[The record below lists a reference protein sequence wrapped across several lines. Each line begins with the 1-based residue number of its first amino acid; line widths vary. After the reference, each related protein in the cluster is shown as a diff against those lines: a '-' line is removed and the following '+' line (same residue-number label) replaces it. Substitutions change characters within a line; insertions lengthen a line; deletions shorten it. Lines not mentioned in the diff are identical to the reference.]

1 MSTLYLLKYNNY
13 YNRQVKSTNL
23 AGYMDYVVGEV
34 ENVNFNPDDGVNTTH
49 TVNISDTIQIDY
61 VLITKINPASLN
73 EVIDSRWFV
82 TDRKQTRR
90 GQSVLTLR
98 RDVAVDYDK
107 ALREAKVYLDRGY
120 VNANSPLIYNSEG
133 NSYNQIKTSE
143 TLLKDKSN
151 TPWLVAYLAQNF
163 FVDEDDTSSDK
174 DIAITKQ
181 QNYDMTFAT
190 LTELWLAVPN
200 SQNQWV
206 PYTFSGYSFS
216 VDTIPTVSYA
226 DNYVWKI
233 TNQDVTYTETQRDES
248 AAWEMS
254 GDINQGSLNT
264 TRSELAVYSPS
275 LTIMS
280 TDMKKDHPDFLISNY
295 RQLISLSNAI
305 ARVGS
310 GSNYRYYQM
319 RIQRDF
325 DGLYTVQTNA
335 DDEVNK
341 TINAMLGKTSFIYPR
356 AGKDHTHEVTMNY
369 GRIKAQWVDVTEDV
383 IVTLKAESTLLRNAP
398 YYMVCMPYSDVTLIH
413 EGTNYA
419 NDTSLP
425 LPIMQQ
431 LIKDYGSFVYDV
443 QLLPYCPLQSIIT
456 NTGINLD
463 ALPGQNVSVTTT
475 TNGAV
480 TMIFCPES
488 SFSFDIERT
497 IALKENVK
505 VQNETEFARLNS
517 PNYASSFDFSVAKN
531 YGVSYFSV
539 DCTYKPYSP
548 YIHIAPDWDNM
559 YGQDFDDARGL
570 ICSGDF
576 SIDIISDAWT
586 QYKLSN
592 KNYQEIFNRQID
604 TFDYNVKYQKIQE
617 GVGAVTGAISAGL
630 GAGVNVGAFGGP
642 VAGAIV
648 GGASGAASLAGG
660 IADTYINNQL
670 RTRQRED
677 MVVNNSLQIGN
688 IKAMPNTLTKV
699 SAINANNKI
708 YPFLEIYSATTAE
721 ISALENYLSLY
732 SYSLGVVGTITE
744 YLNPNAE
751 TFVKGNIIRID
762 LHEDNHML
770 ETLNNELQRGLYY
783 PAKGGN

>member
-13 YNRQVKSTNL
+13 YNRQVKQTSL
-23 AGYMDYVVGEV
+23 SGYMDYVVGEID
-34 ENVNFNPDDGVNTTH
+34 NVNFNPNDGVTTTH

-61 VLITKINPASLN
+61 ALITRINPASLN
-73 EVIDSRWFV
+73 EVIESRWFV
-82 TDRKQTRR
+82 TERKQMRR

-120 VNANSPLIYNSEG
+120 VSANSPLIFNSEG

-163 FVDEDDTSSDK
+163 FSDGDATTDK
-174 DIAITKQ
+174 NIAITKQ
-181 QNYDMTFAT
+181 KNYDRTYAT
-190 LTELWLAVPN
+190 LDEMWEDVPN
-200 SQNQWV
+200 SKNQWV

-216 VDTIPTVSYA
+216 VDTIPVVSYA

-233 TNQDVTYTETQRDES
+233 TNQDVTYTTKSRDDS
-248 AAWEMS
+248 AAWELS

-280 TDMKKDHPDFLISNY
+280 TDMKKDHPDYLISNY
-295 RQLISLSNAI
+295 NQLISLSNTI

-319 RIQRDF
+319 RIERDF
-325 DGLYTVQTNA
+325 DGLYTVQTKEG
-335 DDEVNK
+335 DEVNK
-341 TINAMLGKTSFIYPR
+341 TINAMLGKTSFIHPR
-356 AGKDHTHEVTMNY
+356 AGKDYTHEVIMNC

-383 IVTLKAESTLLRNAP
+383 VVKLKAESTLLRNAP
-398 YYMVCMPYSDVTLIH
+398 YYMVCMPYSDVVLTY
-413 EGTNYA
+413 GGVNYA

-425 LPIMQQ
+425 LPIVQQ

-443 QLLPYCPLQSIIT
+443 QLLPYCPLQSIIN

-463 ALPGQNVSVTTT
+463 ALPEQNVSVTTT

-480 TMIFCPES
+480 AMIFCPES

-497 IALKENVK
+497 VPLKENLK

-604 TFDYNVKYQKIQE
+604 TFDYNAKYQKINE
-617 GVGAVTGAISAGL
+617 GVSA
-630 GAGVNVGAFGGP
+630 
-642 VAGAIV
+642 VAGAVSAGAGAGANIGGYV
-648 GGASGAASLAGG
+648 NPAAGAIAGGALGAASLAGG
-660 IADTYINNQL
+660 ITDAYINNQL

-677 MVVNNSLQIGN
+677 MIVNNSLQIGN

-762 LHEDNHML
+762 LHEDVHML
-770 ETLNNELQRGLYY
+770 ETINEELQRGLYY
-783 PAKGGN
+783 EGGN